1 MDKTEIEK
9 KNAELRKVYQM
20 VFSSPNGKVV
30 LEDMKDQF
38 YRCLLTTKSNNGL
51 SVEARAAQH
60 DVIAQILKMIG
71 ERNDI

>member
-20 VFSSPNGKVV
+20 VFGSPNGKIV
-30 LEDMKDQF
+30 LENMKETF
-38 YRCLLTTKSNNGL
+38 YSCLLTTKSNNGL
-51 SVEARAAQH
+51 SVEAKAAQH
-60 DVIAQILKMIG
+60 DVIAQILKMLG